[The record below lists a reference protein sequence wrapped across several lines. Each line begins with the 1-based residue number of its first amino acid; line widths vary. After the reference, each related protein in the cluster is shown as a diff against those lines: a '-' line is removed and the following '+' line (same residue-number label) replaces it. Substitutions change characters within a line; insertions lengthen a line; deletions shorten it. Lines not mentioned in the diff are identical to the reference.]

1 MNSTEIDDKNTFV
14 ISSDQIVKLSD
25 FGGGGIAR
33 LVYDGKELAILD
45 RADVVKI
52 ARSELTTRFIEF
64 SEVDW

>member
-1 MNSTEIDDKNTFV
+1 
-14 ISSDQIVKLSD
+14 LSD

-33 LVYDGKELAILD
+33 LVCDGKESAILD